1 MYFRASKMSYR
12 IGFIG
17 TGKMASAI
25 IKGVIDKG
33 FCSKDEIIAS
43 NPHEVSRARA
53 EESLG
58 ITVVGSNAEVV
69 RSADVVVLS
78 VKPQQIPEVF
88 SSEKLEFGPDHSLV
102 SIAAGVTIDTLKNHV
117 PDSKIFRVM
126 PNICST
132 NFVGTAC
139 FSYSENCSENDISI
153 VRTIFESVGMCVE
166 VKEKDIDAV
175 SGVSGSSPAFMFMII
190 DAMADAGVLLGLPR
204 EMSIRL
210 AAQTMMGS
218 AITLL
223 ESGKHPDELKDM
235 VCSPGGTTIQGVKVL
250 EDYSVRAAFIS
261 AIEACVEKAKELGR
275 KG

>member
-1 MYFRASKMSYR
+1 MSYK

-25 IKGVIDKG
+25 IKGVINKG
-33 FCSKDEIIAS
+33 FCGKEEIIAS
-43 NPHEVSRARA
+43 NPHEASRARA
-53 EESLG
+53 ESELG

-69 RSADVVVLS
+69 RSADVIVLS

-88 SSEKLEFGPDHSLV
+88 ASEDLGFGPEHSLV
-102 SIAAGVTIDTLKNHV
+102 SIAAGVTIETLKNHV

-132 NFVGTAC
+132 NFVGSAC
-139 FSYSENCSENDISI
+139 FSYSENCSENDINTVKS
-153 VRTIFESVGMCVE
+153 IFESVGICFK

-175 SGVSGSSPAFMFMII
+175 SGLSGSSPAFMFMVI

-204 EMSIRL
+204 DMSIKL
-210 AAQTMMGS
+210 AAQSMMGS
-218 AITLL
+218 AVTLL

-235 VCSPGGTTIQGVKVL
+235 VCSPGGTTIEGVKVL
-250 EDYSVRAAFIS
+250 EEYSVRAAFIS
-261 AIEACVEKAKELGR
+261 AIQASAEKARELGR

>member
-25 IKGVIDKG
+25 IRGIIDKG

-43 NPHEVSRARA
+43 NPHETSRARA

-102 SIAAGVTIDTLKNHV
+102 SIAAGVTIETLKNHV

-139 FSYSENCSENDISI
+139 FSYSENCSENDINI

-261 AIEACVEKAKELGR
+261 AIEAGVETAKELGR